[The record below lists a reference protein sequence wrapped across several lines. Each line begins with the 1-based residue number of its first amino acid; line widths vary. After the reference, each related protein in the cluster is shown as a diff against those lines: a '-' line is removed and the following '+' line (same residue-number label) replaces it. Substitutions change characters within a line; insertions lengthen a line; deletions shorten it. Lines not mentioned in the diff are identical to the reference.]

1 MRLHLKVIAAA
12 LSAAIVVSAIPAP
25 AAAQQNQPRQS
36 ILPTALSPIGA
47 AWLFPATNTF
57 HWTTSKYFWIKIPV
71 KKPMVQTFSFQKPK
85 YKWVKIKKVKHHS
98 RTSTNVGKAVVG
110 CIFGSALGAITAA
123 VRKGNAMGN
132 PLRWRS
138 QAEHEK
144 IVASGYEKQFELTS
158 EEAHLATAF
167 CGLGSF
173 ALNWNQAPAAVQT
186 KY

>member
-1 MRLHLKVIAAA
+1 MRLHSKIIAT
-12 LSAAIVVSAIPAP
+12 AIAVAMTVGTMAAP
-25 AAAQQNQPRQS
+25 ASAQQNQQRQS
-36 ILPTALSPIGA
+36 ILPTAVSPLVA

-57 HWTTSKYFWIKIPV
+57 HWTTHKYFWFKVPV
-71 KKPMVQTFSFQKPK
+71 KKPVIQSFSYQKPK

-110 CIFGSALGAITAA
+110 CIFGSALGAITSA

-144 IVASGYEKQFELTS
+144 ILASGYEKQFELTNA
-158 EEAHLATAF
+158 EAHTATAF

-173 ALNWNQAPAAVQT
+173 ALNWQPRP
-186 KY
+186 